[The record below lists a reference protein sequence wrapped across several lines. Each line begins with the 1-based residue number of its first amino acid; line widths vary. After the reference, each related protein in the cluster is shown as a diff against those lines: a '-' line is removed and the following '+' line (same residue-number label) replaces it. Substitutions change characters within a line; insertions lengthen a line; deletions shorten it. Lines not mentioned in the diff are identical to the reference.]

1 MFLCNISKDA
11 TAADVTNQQKEN
23 RGSAG
28 VCLTLRLADWALFP
42 HQSLFSFRAESKI
55 GFVEA
60 RDTFR
65 DTSSGI

>member
-1 MFLCNISKDA
+1 MFWCNISKEA
-11 TAADVTNQQKEN
+11 TAADVSDRLKEN

-28 VCLTLRLADWALFP
+28 VCLTLRLAVWAPFP
-42 HQSLFSFRAESKI
+42 RQSLFLFRAVSKI

-60 RDTFR
+60 RNTFP